1 MIQLIRSYIHEFSL
15 LIKSFLSRGGGSVFF
30 ALIFSRFVS
39 FISQW
44 IALQLIDQKSL
55 GLVLYS
61 YSYLVFLIPIGSWG
75 LNQSF
80 LRYAAIEHDKIKK
93 DKLFNFTLTRGILI
107 SISFSTLI
115 LIISYF
121 FVAENT
127 ELRNYFMIFSYSL
140 VSFFIL
146 ELFKIYFRLQHRNKL
161 FARLE
166 ITYSIFL
173 LIMVTLLSRFFLG
186 SGYALALSFS
196 PLVASIVFL
205 PFIKIRKLTYKKPEV
220 VDFKYWKYGFFAEL
234 AGVSNYLLYSIDL
247 ILIQRLLNKPELVT
261 VYKYLSLIPFSFL
274 FIPSMII
281 ATDFVRLT
289 ENIQNKNAI
298 QNYTK
303 KYWKIFSLVS
313 VFVLIL
319 CFVFP
324 KLILSLFFKDLEN
337 NVSTFQILMIGTIGV
352 LMWRGLFGNLL
363 SSIGKMNLNF
373 IISTGGLILNFI
385 LNSIFIPKFGITG
398 AAITTASI
406 MWLTGIMSYVL
417 FRKYHSKMLKRS

>member
-1 MIQLIRSYIHEFSL
+1 MIQFIKTYILEFRQ

-44 IALQLIDQKSL
+44 IALQVIDQKSL

-80 LRYAAIEHDKIKK
+80 LRYAAIEKDKKKK
-93 DKLFNFTLTRGILI
+93 DTLFNFTLTRGILI
-107 SISFSTLI
+107 SICFSTLI

-121 FVAENT
+121 FVNENS

-173 LIMVTLLSRFFLG
+173 LIMVTLLSKFFLG
-186 SGYALALSFS
+186 NGYAVALSFS

-205 PFIKIRKLTYKKPEV
+205 PFIKIQKLIDKKPDV
-220 VDFKYWKYGFFAEL
+220 VDFTYWKYGFFAEL

-261 VYKYLSLIPFSFL
+261 IYKYLSLIPFSFL

-289 ENIQNKNAI
+289 ENIHNKNAI
-298 QNYTK
+298 KDYTR
-303 KYWKIFSLVS
+303 KYWKIFSIVS

-319 CFVFP
+319 SFVFP
-324 KLILSLFFKDLEN
+324 KLILSLFFKGMEN
-337 NVSTFQILMIGTIGV
+337 NVATFQILMVGTIGV

-373 IISTGGLILNFI
+373 FISTGGLILNFI
-385 LNSIFIPKFGITG
+385 LNSIFIPEFGIAG
-398 AAITTASI
+398 AAITTATI
-406 MWLTGIMSYVL
+406 MWITGIMSFVM
-417 FRKYHSKMLKRS
+417 FKKYHSKILNQS

>member
-1 MIQLIRSYIHEFSL
+1 M
-15 LIKSFLSRGGGSVFF
+15 
-30 ALIFSRFVS
+30 
-39 FISQW
+39 
-44 IALQLIDQKSL
+44 
-55 GLVLYS
+55 
-61 YSYLVFLIPIGSWG
+61 IPIGSWG

-80 LRYAAIEHDKIKK
+80 LRYAAIEKDKKKK
-93 DKLFNFTLTRGILI
+93 DTLFNFTLTRGILI
-107 SISFSTLI
+107 SICFSTLI

-121 FVAENT
+121 FVKENS

-173 LIMVTLLSRFFLG
+173 LIMVSLLSKFFLG
-186 SGYALALSFS
+186 NGYAVALSFS

-205 PFIKIRKLTYKKPEV
+205 PFIKIQKLIDKKPDV
-220 VDFKYWKYGFFAEL
+220 VDFTYWKYGFFAEL

-289 ENIQNKNAI
+289 ENIHNKNAI
-298 QNYTK
+298 KDYTR
-303 KYWKIFSLVS
+303 KYWKIFSIVS

-319 CFVFP
+319 SFVFP
-324 KLILSLFFKDLEN
+324 KLILSLFFKGMEN
-337 NVSTFQILMIGTIGV
+337 NVATFQILMVGTIGV

-373 IISTGGLILNFI
+373 FISTGGLILNFI
-385 LNSIFIPKFGITG
+385 LNSIFIPEFGIAG
-398 AAITTASI
+398 AAITTATI
-406 MWLTGIMSYVL
+406 MWITGIMSFVM
-417 FRKYHSKMLKRS
+417 FKKYHSKILNQS

>member
-1 MIQLIRSYIHEFSL
+1 MTRFIKTYIFEFRQ

-39 FISQW
+39 FVSQW

-80 LRYAAIEHDKIKK
+80 LRYAAIEQDKKKK
-93 DKLFNFTLTRGILI
+93 DKLFNFTLAHGMLI

-115 LIISYF
+115 LALSYF
-121 FVAENT
+121 FVKENN
-127 ELRNYFMIFSYSL
+127 ELRSYFMIFSYSL

-166 ITYSIFL
+166 ITYSLFL
-173 LIMVTLLSRFFLG
+173 LIMVTLLSKFFLG
-186 SGYALALSFS
+186 NGYAIALSFS
-196 PLVASIVFL
+196 PLFACIIFL
-205 PFIKIRKLTYKKPEV
+205 PFIKIQKLTFEKPEI
-220 VDFKYWKYGFFAEL
+220 VDFTYWKYGFFAEL

-274 FIPSMII
+274 FIPSMVI

-289 ENIQNKNAI
+289 ENIHNKKAI
-298 QNYTK
+298 QNYTR
-303 KYWKIFSLVS
+303 KYWKIFAILS
-313 VFVLIL
+313 VFVLVL
-319 CFVFP
+319 SFGFP
-324 KLILSLFFKDLEN
+324 KLILSLFFKGMEN
-337 NVSTFQILMIGTIGV
+337 YTGTFQILMIGTIGV

-385 LNSIFIPKFGITG
+385 LNSFFIPQFGIAG
-398 AAITTASI
+398 AAITTATI
-406 MWLTGIMSYVL
+406 MWLTAIMSYVL
-417 FRKYHSKMLKRS
+417 FRKYHNKMLNQL